1 MEIKDIAGT
10 FKLPILIR
18 YFYSGCLLL
27 GLIQLTE
34 YRDNLNITLSALGP
48 VLASLLVFFAGVLIW
63 TLYHQVLGEFL
74 IFPFIHW
81 LHGKHSPDTCDMKLL
96 RECGVAPIQLRSAY
110 TVMRATFFEENV
122 YEWIEIL
129 AVLLFV
135 RLFSDTMPQ
144 PWVPLL
150 LMAGVCAIS
159 SVLADIRQH
168 SVERILMLHRGKD
181 ELIKWLVGAGFVEP
195 KKTAG

>member
-96 RECGVAPIQLRSAY
+96 RECGGATIQLRYAY

-122 YEWIEIL
+122 YEWIEIQH
-129 AVLLFV
+129 AHHQLL
-135 RLFSDTMPQ
+135 
-144 PWVPLL
+144 
-150 LMAGVCAIS
+150 
-159 SVLADIRQH
+159 DITWI
-168 SVERILMLHRGKD
+168 EIL
-181 ELIKWLVGAGFVEP
+181 
-195 KKTAG
+195 T